1 MQMTRIDPAFLGIV
15 SGIALLAVG
24 AGLRLTYGQVLPYL
38 RGDTG
43 SRPRPPEPVIALF
56 RGFVRAADACIACGA
71 VLAGASLALGGVP
84 DAPAGIRIPVTLYYA
99 AALGLLLLI
108 LSYNVLRHRV
118 RDALLPHETSI
129 TDRIARVHANFT
141 EYVPTALAL
150 LILLEWAG
158 APAAVLHFGGATFT
172 IGRCLHA
179 WGFTR
184 QDMASFGRIVGI
196 QTTLF
201 ALFYLVLMAAFY
213 FVSA

>member
-1 MQMTRIDPAFLGIV
+1 MHMTGIDPALLGIV
-15 SGIALLAVG
+15 SGMALLAVG

-38 RGDTG
+38 RDATG
-43 SRPRPPEPVIALF
+43 ARPRPPEPVIALF
-56 RGFVRAADACIACGA
+56 RRFMRAADACIACGA
-71 VLAGASLALGGVP
+71 VLAGASFALGGVP
-84 DAPAGIRIPVTLYYA
+84 DAPAGIRIPVSLYYA

-118 RDALLPHETSI
+118 RDALAPAEPGI

-141 EYVPTALAL
+141 EYVPTGLAL

-172 IGRCLHA
+172 LGRYLHA

-201 ALFYLVLMAAFY
+201 ALFYLVLMALFY

>member
-1 MQMTRIDPAFLGIV
+1 MDQAELTVVGFA

-38 RGDTG
+38 RDAAAT
-43 SRPRPPEPVIALF
+43 RPRPPEPVIALF
-56 RGFVRAADACIACGA
+56 RRFMRAADACIACGI
-71 VLAGASLALGGVP
+71 VLAGTSFALGGVP
-84 DAPAGIRIPVTLYYA
+84 PAPAGIRVPVSLYYA

-118 RDALLPHETSI
+118 RDALAPAEPGI

-141 EYVPTALAL
+141 EYVPTGLAL

-158 APAAVLHFGGATFT
+158 APAVVLHFGGATFT
-172 IGRCLHA
+172 IGRYLHA
-179 WGFTR
+179 WGFSR

-196 QTTLF
+196 QATLF
-201 ALFYLVLMAAFY
+201 ALFYLVLMALLH

>member
-56 RGFVRAADACIACGA
+56 RRFVRAADACIACGA
-71 VLAGASLALGGVP
+71 VLAGASFALGGVP
-84 DAPAGIRIPVTLYYA
+84 HAPAGIRIPVSLYYA
-99 AALGLLLLI
+99 AALGLLLLV

-118 RDALLPHETSI
+118 RDALAPAEPGI

-141 EYVPTALAL
+141 EYVPTGLAL

-172 IGRCLHA
+172 IGRYLHA

-201 ALFYLVLMAAFY
+201 ALFYLVLMALFY